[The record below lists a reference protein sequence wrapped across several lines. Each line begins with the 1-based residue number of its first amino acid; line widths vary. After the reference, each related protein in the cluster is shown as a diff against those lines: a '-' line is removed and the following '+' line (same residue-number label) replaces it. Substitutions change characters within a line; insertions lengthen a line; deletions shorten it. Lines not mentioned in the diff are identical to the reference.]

1 MSAPRLTLKPGRERS
16 LLRRHPW
23 VFSGAIGKVQ
33 GSPQSGA
40 NVEVRAAD
48 GVRMAEVRPGNRA
61 LVHHVIAFVLRTVE
75 ADRVW

>member
-1 MSAPRLTLKPGRERS
+1 MSAPRLTLEPGRERS

-40 NVEVRAAD
+40 NVEVHAAD
-48 GVRMAEVRPGNRA
+48 GAFLAWAAFSPASQIRA
-61 LVHHVIAFVLRTVE
+61 
-75 ADRVW
+75 RVWSFAIRKRTTTR